1 MLPPL
6 QGHWQLKSTG
16 AGQNTRSGLQYCTHI
31 KYFPS
36 EFAPSVAREHDWTQ
50 RRLLFALFAFA
61 STNLCT
67 YPINVG
73 IFLQNIMGL
82 PLVVSLVSVS
92 RKGFSAIEKF
102 PVDKFCSEYLCEA
115 SLC

>member
-1 MLPPL
+1 MTHRKECRCDRKHIDGFQTL
-6 QGHWQLKSTG
+6 QRVVSALYR
-16 AGQNTRSGLQYCTHI
+16 RS
-31 KYFPS
+31 F
-36 EFAPSVAREHDWTQ
+36 V
-50 RRLLFALFAFA
+50 

-67 YPINVG
+67 YLINVG
-73 IFLQNIMGL
+73 ISLQNIMGL

-92 RKGFSAIEKF
+92 RKGFSTIEKF